1 MHHNTALTHLS
12 TPLPCISPPLIVFIV
27 SQTELNKETLE
38 SVVMNVLSTHS
49 SQKDLYWP
57 SEDDVLAAFEV
68 FDQEGLG
75 YIPVQQLKRFLL
87 QAQLGF
93 RDEKECE
100 LPGPGSKEDK
110 VNEETRV

>member
-1 MHHNTALTHLS
+1 
-12 TPLPCISPPLIVFIV
+12 
-27 SQTELNKETLE
+27 
-38 SVVMNVLSTHS
+38 MNVLSTHS

>member
-1 MHHNTALTHLS
+1 MYYSSLS
-12 TPLPCISPPLIVFIV
+12 LSV
-27 SQTELNKETLE
+27 STQTELNLDNLE
-38 SVVMNVLSTHS
+38 SVVKEVISE
-49 SQKDLYWP
+49 LYWP
-57 SEDDVLAAFEV
+57 SDSDVIAAFEV

-100 LPGPGSKEDK
+100 YRQGVVTILVGVRD
-110 VNEETRV
+110 RVSM

>member
-1 MHHNTALTHLS
+1 MFALLA
-12 TPLPCISPPLIVFIV
+12 PP
-27 SQTELNKETLE
+27 QAELKLDYLE
-38 SVVMNVLSTHS
+38 SIVKEVISTNT
-49 SQKDLYWP
+49 SQQELYWP
-57 SEDDVLAAFEV
+57 SDSDVIAAFEV

-100 LPGPGSKEDK
+100 CAFLERILYIIVLLLQWS
-110 VNEETRV
+110 N